1 MLKSY
6 SKRWTLDNAFLMLH
20 MCDVSAVV
28 GVDAELDPRSV
39 NDVSETENVIVS
51 QWREVSADEQ
61 HELRDKVDDILRP
74 LGFETRLLVIRRAN
88 STALYFICLTL
99 SAVMR
104 LRDQWLSGQ
113 LRNIVQKLFFTL
125 LSTASHA
132 VGVKRLIWPVIE
144 YEQCL
149 GFLRSVQGEEFSAH
163 LIGLIVLSVVIFE

>member
-6 SKRWTLDNAFLMLH
+6 SKRWTLDSNFLKLQ

-28 GVDAELDPRSV
+28 AVDAEPDV
-39 NDVSETENVIVS
+39 VSETENVIVS